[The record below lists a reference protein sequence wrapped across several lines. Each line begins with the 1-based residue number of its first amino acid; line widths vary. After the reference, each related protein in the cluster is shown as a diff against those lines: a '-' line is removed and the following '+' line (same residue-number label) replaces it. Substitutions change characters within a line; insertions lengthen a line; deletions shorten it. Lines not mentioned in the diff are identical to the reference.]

1 MYHNISFFV
10 IFFNIFRIITIG
22 DIMKFAK
29 RLLKIS
35 IIIILLIFLI
45 YIGVYVYAKFSDKL
59 PIKTANNFYL
69 YDKDN
74 NLYNTN
80 NEWISLD
87 DISDNVIEATLS
99 IEDKNFYGHHGFD
112 FLRIGKAMLT
122 NITNRK
128 TLQGASTISQQY
140 AKNLF
145 LDFDKTWSRKIEEA
159 FLTMRL
165 ESHYSKDEI
174 LEGYLNTINYGG
186 IFGIENASK
195 HYFNKSSKELNL
207 AEATILAGIPKSPSN
222 YSPTSN
228 PENSKKRQKL
238 ILNSMVKNGYITKK
252 EMKEAYLQELEYVGI
267 EKQENSSTLMYYQ
280 DAVMKELETID
291 SIPKSFLK
299 TGGLKI
305 YTNLDINAQKNLE
318 EKITINM
325 ENEDSDLQIASVL
338 MDPDNG
344 KILAIAG
351 GRDYNLSEFNRVT
364 NSKRQVGSTM
374 KPFLYYSA
382 LEKGFTPSTTF
393 TSQKTTFTFSEN
405 KKYSPENYSSTYANK
420 PISMAAA
427 IAYSDNIY
435 AVKTHLFLGEETLID
450 TAKKLGITSNLNP
463 IPSLALG
470 TEEINILEMMKG
482 YASFANEGYKV
493 KPHFIQKIEDQN
505 GNVLYEYKEDKESIL
520 NKDSVYILN
529 ELLANSYAKE
539 FIDYTYPTCIGIAP
553 KMTKKYAIKTGT
565 TNTDHLIFGYN
576 KDALLG
582 IWMGFDDNRESEVKT
597 GNVMKNI
604 WVDIMEDYLEGK
616 KDNWYKTP
624 ENVVGVLVDP
634 ISGKPAKDSSKAK
647 VFYYKKG
654 SEPGNTS
661 TDLEEVFATMNK
673 EENS

>member
-1 MYHNISFFV
+1 
-10 IFFNIFRIITIG
+10 
-22 DIMKFAK
+22 MKFAK
-29 RLLKIS
+29 KT
-35 IIIILLIFLI
+35 LIFFTIIFLLFITVYGGI
-45 YIGVYVYAKFSDKL
+45 YLYAKFLKPL
-59 PIKTANNFYL
+59 PINSANSFYL

-74 NLYNTN
+74 NPYNVSE
-80 NEWISLD
+80 EWVKLD
-87 DISDNVIEATLS
+87 DISDYAIKATLS
-99 IEDKNFYGHHGFD
+99 IEDKNFYKHHGFD
-112 FLRIGKAMLT
+112 FFRITKAMIT

-140 AKNLF
+140 IKNLF

-186 IFGIENASK
+186 IFGIENASRY
-195 HYFNKSSKELNL
+195 YFNKKAKDLNL

-228 PENSKKRQKL
+228 PDNAKKRQNL
-238 ILNSMVKNGYITKK
+238 ILNSMVKNEYITKEEK
-252 EMKEAYLQELEYVGI
+252 KKAYTENLEYVGLD
-267 EKQENSSTLMYYQ
+267 KQADSTTLMYYQ
-280 DAVMKELETID
+280 DAVMRELESIN

-305 YTNLDINAQKNLE
+305 YTNLDRQAQKTME
-318 EKITINM
+318 DKIKENM
-325 ENEDSDLQIASVL
+325 KDENPDLQIASVL
-338 MDPDNG
+338 MDPNNG
-344 KILAIAG
+344 NILAVAG
-351 GRDYNLSEFNRVT
+351 GKDYNTSEFNRVT

-382 LEKGFTPSTTF
+382 LENGFTASTTF

-435 AVKTHLFLGEETLID
+435 AVKTHLFLGEDNLVNM
-450 TAKKLGITSNLNP
+450 ARKLGITSNLDP
-463 IPSLALG
+463 LPSLALG
-470 TEEINILEMMKG
+470 TEEVGILEMMGG
-482 YASFANEGYKV
+482 YASFASEGYKV
-493 KPHFIQKIEDQN
+493 TPHFIEKVEDQN
-505 GNVLYEYKEDKESIL
+505 GKVLYEYKDKKESLL
-520 NKDSVYILN
+520 NKESVYILN

-582 IWMGFDDNRESEVKT
+582 IWMGFDDNRNSEVAT

-604 WVDIMEDYLEGK
+604 WVDTMEEYLKDK
-616 KDNWYKTP
+616 KDNWYQTP

-634 ISGKPAKDSSKAK
+634 ISGKVASNSTKAK
-647 VFYYKKG
+647 IFYYKKG
-654 SEPGNTS
+654 SEPSGDTN
-661 TDLEEVFATMNK
+661 DLEEVFNNMNQK
-673 EENS
+673 ESP